1 MLQNGTHPHP
11 PSLPAPQKRT
21 TPLSTPLSTHP
32 APTGS
37 AQPRPAGAGAPYTVP
52 SKLLP
57 GAPRPNPAGPRMGT
71 WPAQKPL
78 PPKQAPPVQLPIQR
92 GRDAVLFAAI
102 GNDPLDVNG
111 RLEI

>member
-11 PSLPAPQKRT
+11 PSLPQPQKRT
-21 TPLSTPLSTHP
+21 TPLSTPTSTIP
-32 APTGS
+32 NAS
-37 AQPRPAGAGAPYTVP
+37 VQRAAAAAPYAVP
-52 SKLLP
+52 NKMATGP
-57 GAPRPNPAGPRMGT
+57 GVPRPNPLIGGPRMGT
-71 WPAQKPL
+71 WPGKPL

-92 GRDAVLFAAI
+92 GRDAVLFAAV